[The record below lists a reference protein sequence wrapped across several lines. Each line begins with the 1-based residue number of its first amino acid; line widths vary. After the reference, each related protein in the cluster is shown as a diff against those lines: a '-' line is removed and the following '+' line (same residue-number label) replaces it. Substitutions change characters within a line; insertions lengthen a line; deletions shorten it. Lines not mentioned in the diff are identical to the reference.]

1 MLHPGAGASHEE
13 LSKYAYTADGQEKYS
28 AAAHNMLQGRGEGQR
43 VMNPWKTPHLNHKGG
58 ISDQESGSASRT
70 WTSGIRISFC
80 YSRVVVFFSLS
91 ITDFAFSLTPF
102 PKGHTAAR
110 PVPPLFRPLSS
121 VLRSKAGEC
130 RKLGQSVLLVFPNIS
145 PVLKALCH
153 TPGSPNHGEH
163 MYPLSAAESRQTSRV
178 KSQGSLSAPFAL
190 TLFLRWSPRRFRKA
204 GREP

>member
-1 MLHPGAGASHEE
+1 
-13 LSKYAYTADGQEKYS
+13 
-28 AAAHNMLQGRGEGQR
+28 MLQGRGEGQR

-80 YSRVVVFFSLS
+80 YSRVVVFFSLL

-110 PVPPLFRPLSS
+110 SVPPLFRPLSS

-130 RKLGQSVLLVFPNIS
+130 RKLGQSVLLVFPKHFPSTEGSVSYSGIS
-145 PVLKALCH
+145 QPWRAHV
-153 TPGSPNHGEH
+153 
-163 MYPLSAAESRQTSRV
+163 PLV
-178 KSQGSLSAPFAL
+178 GC
-190 TLFLRWSPRRFRKA
+190 
-204 GREP
+204 REPADQPSEIARLIECPVCLDPLLALVSSSV